1 MSKGEIVPPQNLLEQ
16 VEGVERTLR
25 RGRRLGAI
33 GWLSA
38 VLGLAQVIIAI
49 ASAEIWNFDFS
60 QVADQWLLWSS
71 ITLFVIAAVLL
82 NWTRFWVRESKSPFR
97 YTFSVAPFQPVPEDG
112 EKRGL
117 LSWLERD
124 LEETLSKRIPRLSR
138 LDAGPPPPAG
148 DQEAGGQEH
157 ATQGPSADASHIHI
171 AATYGVRRRKDD
183 SMFFEVTP
191 WVRMGRADNPS
202 TLAHP
207 VRFALRDSKS
217 PDEDSDAYESVTER
231 IYFSVAT
238 AIYARI
244 EKDVQDKIDLLPTST
259 FRAAAYFYEAEDYVR
274 SNTLDAYDKAGAL
287 YRSVTEIYDPEWRP
301 AAGGSWG
308 RSRRSLQLLR
318 ARVMRRARLWGA
330 KIWPRVA
337 EAQLMAAR
345 AHLGHA
351 NTLLYRRIL
360 ASLSGQRINPVFE
373 TKRRTERAIEI
384 LEALPEG
391 MPQRREVLFNAHVTR
406 ALASTQLH
414 SSTEAKGSLREAQA
428 LDPARAE
435 RNARCLF
442 VRGLVQPRLRPRAQL
457 LRQAVEADPGFEV
470 AQFELAKTSEMVWR
484 SRPTFESNV
493 AKIVLEEY
501 DQVLRLNPGNVV
513 AWSNVGYMHWL
524 LEDFEEAREAYERG
538 RQYKEIKRE
547 TFVAQLDYG
556 LARIAAEGPEIRF
569 AEAYRHYLNGVSADI
584 ASGVSHDPGY
594 SDYQFEL
601 IGGEMMGRFEK
612 YLETVR
618 ERTDFGDDECTSKR
632 ERESVLAFVLN
643 DYGEACVNYY
653 HRFGDPAYTRKALEA
668 FEESAELSPGF
679 LLPLYNIH
687 RFGWMVG
694 DRPSD
699 VGAPATIER
708 VYEREP
714 NWPDAMLE
722 LVREDAERVPRLQ
735 ARAKELREEAMEAE
749 EKALAMRTE
758 ADQLAAAGLKPG
770 ARESGVLQVPQSAE
784 PAAVTRAVAEYA
796 RAAERQRG
804 LAGPDPKKLQDEA
817 QRLEDEATA
826 LRHQAEEAD
835 RDAVRREEEIAEV
848 LDRLLPQRWLWAA
861 QPAGDSAEPERRAT
875 GRAIDLDALE
885 REDYLRELRWER
897 ELDEVHVQ
905 ALLAWCVTPAA
916 ERAGAERVLRHILTC
931 YWAGDFEVLRE
942 YRRRLLGEE
951 LPEPEHE
958 RELEHAGT
966 RLVDVID
973 GWLEGDPDFGKL
985 TWLLEDPEI
994 AAEQRI
1000 FDLNETSVRLNAAS
1014 ERHEERVGEAL
1025 RQEREAG
1032 DPDYVHIWVGDQLDA
1047 LGRERDEVLAVY
1059 RRAAR
1064 SKRPEIQEELGYRFA
1079 EHESWRESA
1088 EAYRA
1093 AAGDAPDDRTR
1104 KDSATGVARALFA
1117 LDEHAEAIE
1126 ALEEAAAD
1134 IEEDGRWRTRLVDEL
1149 AEQVTT
1155 PPAYAA
1161 LAEWLESA
1169 LGADKTAAGDAA
1181 AGLIELAGRRYDLV
1195 VRAPEANAANARR
1208 ELPAGATPLLLETDS
1223 AFFPEGEHT
1232 PELQPTLE
1240 AIETARREIE
1250 DAWGVTI
1257 PGVRIRVDPNLD
1269 DGRYVVLLREAPI
1282 GTGQLNPADRGFYRA
1297 MIDDVRRTVVAHLG
1311 DVAGFQDLAD
1321 RLSDWE
1327 DAYDDLP
1334 DWAEPVLGDK
1344 SRRTRLVEVM
1354 QALVRERVSIHEL
1367 APIVEAFAS
1376 VPADLEVADAVEAVR
1391 AQLSP
1396 EALGLRDDA
1405 NVVVVR
1411 GELEAAVAKGVRRDN
1426 GTTFLALTGREA
1438 DDLIAGFREDLEQ
1451 ETDPVLVVRDAS
1463 LRRPVRLVLEREY
1476 PAVRILARSEIR
1488 TPRWRR
1494 RLRTVR
1500 P

>member
-71 ITLFVIAAVLL
+71 ITLFVLAAVLL
-82 NWTRFWVRESKSPFR
+82 NWTRFWIRESRSPFR

-138 LDAGPPPPAG
+138 LDAGA
-148 DQEAGGQEH
+148 QED

-183 SMFFEVTP
+183 SMSFEVTP

-244 EKDVQDKIDLLPTST
+244 EKDVQDKIDLLPTSN

-345 AHLGHA
+345 AHLGYA

-373 TKRRTERAIEI
+373 TKRRTDRAIEI

-414 SSTEAKGSLREAQA
+414 SGTEAKGSLREAQA

-457 LRQAVEADPGFEV
+457 LRQAVEADPAFEV

-493 AKIVLEEY
+493 ARIVLEEY
-501 DQVLRLNPGNVV
+501 DQVLRLNPGNIV
-513 AWSNVGYMHWL
+513 AWGNVGYMHWL
-524 LEDFEEAREAYERG
+524 LGDFEEAREAYERG

-556 LARIAAEGPEIRF
+556 LARIAAEGPEVRF
-569 AEAYRHYLNGVSADI
+569 ADAYRHYLNGVSADI
-584 ASGVSHDPGY
+584 ASGVSHDAGY

-601 IGGEMMGRFEK
+601 IGGEMMARFEK

-618 ERTDFGDDECTSKR
+618 ERTDSGDDGSTSKR

-653 HRFGDPAYTRKALEA
+653 HRFGDPAYTRNALEA
-668 FEESAELSPGF
+668 FEEAAELSPGF

-694 DRPSD
+694 DRTGDIGS
-699 VGAPATIER
+699 PATIER

-722 LVREDAERVPRLQ
+722 LVREDAERVPKLQ

-749 EKALAMRTE
+749 EAALAKRTE
-758 ADQLAAAGLKPG
+758 AGQLAAAGLNPG
-770 ARESGVLQVPQSAE
+770 TRESGVLQIPQSEE
-784 PAAVTRAVAEYA
+784 PRAVTRAVAEYA
-796 RAAERQRG
+796 RASERQRG

-817 QRLEDEATA
+817 QQLEDDASG
-826 LRHQAEEAD
+826 LREQAEEAD
-835 RDAVRREEEIAEV
+835 RDAMRREEEIAEV

-861 QPAGDSAEPERRAT
+861 QPAGRT
-875 GRAIDLDALE
+875 IDLQALE

-916 ERAGAERVLRHILTC
+916 ERAGAERVLRHILKR

-942 YRRRLLGEE
+942 YRRSLLGQAVA
-951 LPEPEHE
+951 EPEHE
-958 RELEHAGT
+958 TELENAGT
-966 RLVDVID
+966 RLVEVID
-973 GWLEGDPDFGKL
+973 SWLEGDPDFWKL

-994 AAEQRI
+994 AVEQRI
-1000 FDLNETSVRLNAAS
+1000 FDLDETSLRLNAAS

-1025 RQEREAG
+1025 RQDREAG
-1032 DPDYVHIWVGDQLDA
+1032 DPDYVHLWVGDQLDA
-1047 LGRERDEVLAVY
+1047 LGRERDQVLAVY

-1064 SKRPEIQEELGYRFA
+1064 SKRPEIQEELGFRFA

-1126 ALEEAAAD
+1126 ALEEVAAD
-1134 IEEDGRWRTRLVDEL
+1134 VEEDGRWRTHLVDEL

-1169 LGADKTAAGDAA
+1169 LGAGKTAAGDAA

-1195 VRAPEANAANARR
+1195 VRAPEANEENARR
-1208 ELPAGATPLLLETDS
+1208 ELPAGATPLLLETDPD
-1223 AFFPEGEHT
+1223 FFPAGEHT

-1240 AIETARREIE
+1240 AIETVRGEIE

-1282 GTGQLNPADRGFYRA
+1282 GGGRLDPKDRGFYRA
-1297 MIDDVRRTVVAHLG
+1297 MIDDVRRTIVAHLG

-1321 RLSDWE
+1321 RLSQWE
-1327 DAYDDLP
+1327 DAQDDVLP

-1344 SRRTRLVEVM
+1344 SRRVRLVEVM
-1354 QALVRERVSIHEL
+1354 QALIRERVSIHEL

-1376 VPADLEVADAVEAVR
+1376 VPADLGVADTVESVR

-1411 GELEAAVAKGVRRDN
+1411 GDLEAAVAKGVRRDN
-1426 GTTFLALTGREA
+1426 GTTFLALTSREA
-1438 DDLIAGFREDLEQ
+1438 DDLIAGFRADLEQ
-1451 ETDPVLVVRDAS
+1451 ENDPVLVVRDAR

-1476 PAVRILARSEIR
+1476 PGVRILARSEIR